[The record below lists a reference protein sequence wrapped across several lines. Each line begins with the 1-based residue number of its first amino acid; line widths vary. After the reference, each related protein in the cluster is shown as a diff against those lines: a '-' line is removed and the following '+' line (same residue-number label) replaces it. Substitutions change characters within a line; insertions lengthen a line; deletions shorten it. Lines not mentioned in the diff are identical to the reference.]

1 MPERGTEVTG
11 VNRVSS
17 TPRNVTE
24 VSRAVL
30 RSEQAK
36 RWTKKYRT
44 EVAASSSS
52 LLSTFVAY
60 PLDSVKTRLQAY
72 KFHSFSDCVR
82 HTYKTEG
89 FHGFW
94 RGVWSPLAS
103 ITLVRTV
110 SFSIYQ
116 KSKYALDNW
125 IYQATGSSPLVIANT
140 RDALPTLSTITCF
153 GLSGAMAG
161 ATITTIACPF
171 ELTKLSAQISVL
183 MADRADGGAKSDA
196 VRKSYQNL
204 GTFRTAQN
212 LVRHRG
218 YMGLYS
224 GFHLHLLRDTIGTGI
239 YFLTYESAK
248 QLLANARGN
257 SPTTPFAVVIAGGLC
272 GLVSWA
278 CIFPIDTAKSI
289 YQRNCLIS
297 GKDKA
302 TRPKIQFFNPR
313 MYRGL
318 GVSMSR
324 SCVVNAIFF
333 SAFEFTKK
341 RINWMDVDEQLLH
354 DNGY

>member
-1 MPERGTEVTG
+1 MPEQDDSRSNIVTIP
-11 VNRVSS
+11 RQVS
-17 TPRNVTE
+17 P
-24 VSRAVL
+24 AVL
-30 RSEQAK
+30 RSEQTK
-36 RWTKKYRT
+36 RWAKKYRT
-44 EVAASSSS
+44 ELAASTSS
-52 LLSTFVAY
+52 LLSTFFAY

-72 KFHSFSDCVR
+72 KFNSFADCVR

-116 KSKYALDNW
+116 KSKYTLDGW
-125 IYQATGSSPLVIANT
+125 IYQATGSSPLAIANT
-140 RDALPTLSTITCF
+140 KHATPNLATVTCF
-153 GLSGAMAG
+153 GLAG
-161 ATITTIACPF
+161 ATSGAVITAIACPF

-183 MADRADGGAKSDA
+183 MADRTDGGGSCDA
-196 VRKSYQNL
+196 LRKSYQNL
-204 GTFRTAQN
+204 GTLRTAQN
-212 LVRHRG
+212 LVKHRG
-218 YMGLYS
+218 WLGLYS
-224 GFHLHLLRDTIGTGI
+224 GFHLHLMRDTIGTGI
-239 YFLTYESAK
+239 YFVTYESAK
-248 QLLANARGN
+248 QLLANARGS
-257 SPTTPFAVVIAGGLC
+257 SPTTPGAVVTAGGLC

-297 GKDKA
+297 GREKA
-302 TRPKIQFFNPR
+302 TRPPIHFFSSR

-318 GVSMSR
+318 AVSMAR

-341 RINWMDVDEQLLH
+341 RINGMTY
-354 DNGY
+354 DNGLLREHGL